1 MRSPRGLLTAS
12 GYLAGRHAPSPSVS
26 TTGHNSLLARTFQ
39 ILAQPESVRL
49 QKHPAPNSGIL
60 ELRLERP
67 EVKNAINWDMMRM
80 LRSAIEK
87 IQADTTAKV
96 VLVASSV
103 PGAFSAGADLKERRL
118 MSSSDVGGYARS
130 LRSTFSSFEALP
142 IPTIAV
148 IEGAALGGGL
158 ELALAC
164 DLRICGENAELGL
177 PETSLAII
185 PGYTEPNQNYQS
197 NLLPS
202 AALYRA
208 GGTQRLPR
216 IIGRSR
222 AKELIFTGRR
232 CGAAEAVTM
241 GLANYC
247 VPAGEAYQK
256 ALDIACEI
264 TQKGPMGI
272 RMAKKAIN
280 EGAEVADM
288 SSALAIEGECYEQ
301 LLYTQDRVEA
311 LAAFA
316 EKRKPV
322 YTGK

>member
-1 MRSPRGLLTAS
+1 MRNPRGLLAIS
-12 GYLAGRHAPSPSVS
+12 GYLTGRHAPAASQSITS
-26 TTGHNSLLARTFQ
+26 HHSLFFARALQ
-39 ILAQPESVRL
+39 ILAQPEPVRL
-49 QKHPAPNSGIL
+49 QKLAAPDSGIL

-67 EVKNAINWDMMRM
+67 EVKNAINWDVMGR
-80 LRSAIEK
+80 LRSAIQK
-87 IQADTTAKV
+87 IQADATAKV

-103 PGAFSAGADLKERRL
+103 PGAFCAGADLKERRL
-118 MSSSDVGGYARS
+118 MSSSEVGEYAGS

-158 ELALAC
+158 ELALSC

-177 PETSLAII
+177 PETGLAII
-185 PGYTEPNQNYQS
+185 PG
-197 NLLPS
+197 
-202 AALYRA
+202 A

-216 IIGRSR
+216 IVGVSR

-232 CGAAEAVTM
+232 CDAAEAVRM

-256 ALDIACEI
+256 ALDIAREI
-264 TQKGPMGI
+264 TQKGPLGI

-280 EGAEVADM
+280 QGMEVSGM
-288 SSALAIEGECYEQ
+288 PSALAVEGECYDQ
-301 LLYTQDRVEA
+301 LLHTQDRLEA

>member
-1 MRSPRGLLTAS
+1 MRNPRGLLAIS
-12 GYLAGRHAPSPSVS
+12 GYLTGRHAPAASQSITS
-26 TTGHNSLLARTFQ
+26 HHSLFFARALQ
-39 ILAQPESVRL
+39 ILAQPEPVRL
-49 QKHPAPNSGIL
+49 QKLAAPDSGIL

-67 EVKNAINWDMMRM
+67 EVKNAINWDVMGR
-80 LRSAIEK
+80 LRSAIQK
-87 IQADTTAKV
+87 IQADATAKV

-103 PGAFSAGADLKERRL
+103 PGAFCAGADLKVWICSERRL
-118 MSSSDVGGYARS
+118 MSSSEVGEYAGS

-158 ELALAC
+158 ELALSC

-177 PETSLAII
+177 PETGLAII
-185 PGYTEPNQNYQS
+185 PG
-197 NLLPS
+197 
-202 AALYRA
+202 A

-216 IIGRSR
+216 IVGVSR

-232 CGAAEAVTM
+232 CDAAEAVRM

-256 ALDIACEI
+256 ALDIAREI
-264 TQKGPMGI
+264 TQKGPLGI

-280 EGAEVADM
+280 QGMEVSGM
-288 SSALAIEGECYEQ
+288 PSALAVEGECYDQ
-301 LLYTQDRVEA
+301 LLHTQDRLEA